1 MPQVAAAAPSV
12 GAVFDGAAFRCAD
25 GSLLHVSFCQGAS
38 ADATCKLAELHK
50 PGLQIG
56 TLVRRA
62 DIAARV
68 KGCEAGGI
76 RYGADDKPVFV
87 R

>member
-1 MPQVAAAAPSV
+1 MASAAPSAA

-38 ADATCKLAELHK
+38 ADATCKLTELHK
-50 PGLQIG
+50 PGLQMG
-56 TLVRRA
+56 TLMRRA

-76 RYGADDKPVFV
+76 RYGADDKAVFV

>member
-1 MPQVAAAAPSV
+1 M
-12 GAVFDGAAFRCAD
+12 GAVFDGAAFQCAD
-25 GSLLHVSFCQGAS
+25 GSLLHVSLCQGAS
-38 ADATCKLAELHK
+38 ADSTCKLTELHK
-50 PGLQIG
+50 PPHGLQMG
-56 TLVRRA
+56 TSTRRA

-76 RYGADDKPVFV
+76 RYGADHKAIFV